1 MGTPTVTSYIESAAG
16 VLEGGKSGLTAVI
29 VAVLFAVSLVFA
41 PLIGFIPGTATAPV
55 LILVG
60 VLMMSEVVNIKFD
73 DFTDAFPAFMTI
85 IMMPLTY
92 SIAQGLAFG
101 FMSYTIIKL
110 ITGKHKENNAV
121 TYTMTVLF
129 IIHFIIGA

>member
-1 MGTPTVTSYIESAAG
+1 MTAVTAG
-16 VLEGGKSGLTAVI
+16 VLFV
-29 VAVLFAVSLVFA
+29 VALIFA
-41 PLIGFIPGTATAPV
+41 PLIGLIPGTATAPV

-60 VLMMSEVVNIKFD
+60 TLMMGEVVKIKFD

-85 IMMPLTY
+85 VMMPLTF

-110 ITGKHKENNAV
+110 VTGRHKENNPV
-121 TYTMTVLF
+121 LYVLTILF
-129 IIHFIIGA
+129 IIHFIIG